1 MLPSMMQLE
10 YDDAARICLTHSF
23 PIQDISTY
31 IGNFD
36 VSEEE
41 VNAMNGKL
49 KKIDYDDYDRL
60 IQLCDCLAM
69 PEGVVSLSERMDD
82 IARRYGRYPDRKRKA
97 NLKLKEYFEN
107 RLHRN
112 IYEITTDNRELWGL

>member
-1 MLPSMMQLE
+1 LPGKKAPE
-10 YDDAARICLTHSF
+10 K
-23 PIQDISTY
+23 
-31 IGNFD
+31 
-36 VSEEE
+36 V

-82 IARRYGRYPDRKRKA
+82 IARRYGRCPDRKRKA

>member
-49 KKIDYDDYDRL
+49 K
-60 IQLCDCLAM
+60 
-69 PEGVVSLSERMDD
+69 
-82 IARRYGRYPDRKRKA
+82 
-97 NLKLKEYFEN
+97 N
-107 RLHRN
+107 RL
-112 IYEITTDNRELWGL
+112 